1 MVNIGALILYI
12 TRIDSWLLSIHLAQF
27 ELDNSN
33 LFFSFLVLA
42 AAATTTVNITI
53 CASPTLYL

>member
-1 MVNIGALILYI
+1 VVNIGALILYI

-27 ELDNSN
+27 ELENSN
-33 LFFSFLVLA
+33 FFFSFLVLA